1 MGAGLALV
9 VSITLLVSFFKIPYS
24 KPAASLAEV
33 SEPAPRESPRPPDN
47 LDPPAPT
54 PPSDFL
60 PAEEPLQPVFVLSDN
75 DENSPRLFQGWPLL
89 VCAQL
94 MHPQAFAQSAKVE
107 PMLLAAAD
115 GPWTGVVH
123 IEVQDAKGTKLTWS
137 WRLATVAKPQLTLDN
152 KMAGYVA
159 WWLTPEQTAAIPPG
173 EYELK
178 GVLDTTSIQ
187 ATNIWKGIARSEPV
201 HIKLLPEPK
210 PLGAEHDEQKSLLL
224 ARYSRL
230 RGDPKDALAQVDALL
245 SNHPKSIAGLELS
258 GDLLAEAGQVEAAL
272 RQYEKALSAFK
283 ALRARGFEPSRSLLR
298 KHQNAL
304 VQFLKK

>member
-9 VSITLLVSFFKIPYS
+9 VSIILLASFFKRPHA

-33 SEPAPRESPRPPDN
+33 SEPAPRKSPIPPDN

-60 PAEEPLQPVFVLSDN
+60 PAEEPLQPVFVLSGN
-75 DENSPRLFQGWPLL
+75 DENAPRLFQGWPLL
-89 VCAQL
+89 VRAQL
-94 MHPQAFAQSAKVE
+94 VHPQAFAQSAKVD

-123 IEVQDAKGTKLTWS
+123 IEVQDAKGTKVTWP
-137 WRLATVAKPQLTLDN
+137 WRLATAAKPQLTLDN

-173 EYELK
+173 EYELN

-187 ATNIWKGIARSEPV
+187 ATNIWKGTAHSDPV
-201 HIKLLPEPK
+201 HIKVLPEPK

-224 ARYSRL
+224 AQYARL
-230 RGDPKDALAQVDALL
+230 RGDAKDARAQVDALL
-245 SNHPKSIAGLELS
+245 NNYPKSIAGLELS
-258 GDLLAEAGQVEAAL
+258 GDLLAEAGQVEGAL

-283 ALRARGFEPSRSLLR
+283 PLRVRGFEPPRGLLR